1 MPAVLVAVDRA
12 VRALVNLHQAR
23 RLGMSGYHRVIFKV
37 AEAARKS
44 HMFGACDLLL
54 AYKKHTMLNQGLTDG
69 CEQTIV
75 MHRVT

>member
-1 MPAVLVAVDRA
+1 
-12 VRALVNLHQAR
+12 
-23 RLGMSGYHRVIFKV
+23 MSGCHRVIFKV
-37 AEAARKS
+37 AKAARKS